1 MNPALGRVFIT
12 GVTGCIGSAL
22 TARLSREGIH
32 VVALVRDPGR
42 AAYLRNLPGVEIIAA
57 DLFARDA
64 ISQAMRD
71 CDAVFHLAARVHTGE
86 REANESPEEFT
97 RINVEGARSIL
108 EAAIENQ
115 IASFVFFS
123 TVAVYPESDD
133 ELDEE
138 TPPAPLTPYGQS
150 KLAAERLVLSRAAEC
165 GMHAVVLRP
174 TVVYGPRDR
183 GNVSRLI
190 EAIRRGRFFIIG
202 DGANRK
208 SMVAVENVVDAALL
222 VAGNEKSRNQIYN
235 VCDSR
240 AYTLSEIAAT
250 IAAALGR
257 SPQFIHVPFGVA
269 LLMGKVAD
277 VISRASGLTLPL
289 SADRVRKL
297 AGNTRYSARKIER
310 ELGFRPGVELRQ
322 RVSILVGETLKVG
335 GFPE

>member
-1 MNPALGRVFIT
+1 MNPAIRKVFIT
-12 GVTGCIGSAL
+12 GATGCIGSAL
-22 TARLSREGIH
+22 TEKLSRDGAQVI
-32 VVALVRDPGR
+32 ALVRHPER
-42 AAYLRNLPGVEIIAA
+42 AAHLSHLPGVEMIPA

-64 ISQAMRD
+64 IIQAMRD
-71 CDAVFHLAARVHTGE
+71 CDAVFHLAARVHASE

-97 RINVEGARSIL
+97 RINVEGTRSIL

-150 KLAAERLVLSRAAEC
+150 KLAAEQLILTRAAEV

-222 VAGNEKSRNQIYN
+222 AAGREKSRGQIYN
-235 VCDSR
+235 ICDSR
-240 AYTLSEIAAT
+240 VYTLSEIAAT

-257 SPQFIHVPFGVA
+257 SPQFIHVPFSVA
-269 LLMGKVAD
+269 LMMGKVAD
-277 VISRASGLTLPL
+277 VISRVSGLTLPL

-310 ELGFRPGVELRQ
+310 ELGFRPGVELKQGLAHLLR
-322 RVSILVGETLKVG
+322 REL
-335 GFPE
+335 